1 MAEAGLK
8 PDWRLDPQSA
18 RALAL
23 GTHDNPFAML
33 GPHETRDGH
42 IIRAFLPGATKV
54 DILRRS
60 DGVILATLDA
70 ANEAGLFEGL
80 VHERVPYRLRIAW
93 ADAVQE
99 TEDPYSFGLLLGDL
113 DLHLFNEGRHF
124 ELVRC
129 LGAQSVAID
138 GVNGVRFAVWRRTP
152 VGSPSSAISI
162 PGTAAGIPCAYAT
175 APESGSCSFPAWR
188 QDRTTSTTSSVRVVL
203 RWRGRLTP

>member
-8 PDWRLDPQSA
+8 LDWRLDPQSA
-18 RALAL
+18 RSLAL

-54 DILRRS
+54 DVLRRS

-138 GVNGVRFAVWRRTP
+138 GVNGVRFAVWAPNASRVAVVGDFNSWDRRRHP
-152 VGSPSSAISI
+152 MRVRYG
-162 PGTAAGIPCAYAT
+162 AGIWELFIPRVT
-175 APESGSCSFPAWR
+175 PGSH
-188 QDRTTSTTSSVRVVL
+188 
-203 RWRGRLTP
+203 